1 MPAATLPKAASY
13 LQRLSAYQMAQHAA
27 RRAQRRLDQLL
38 RQRGASP
45 QEVMRMSA
53 AVEVLWARVDRAGSA
68 FAREKD
74 ATSRKVGVA

>member
-1 MPAATLPKAASY
+1 MSIATLPKDASY
-13 LQRLSAYQMAQHAA
+13 LQRLSAYQIAQSTA

-45 QEVMRMSA
+45 QDVMRMSA

-74 ATSRKVGVA
+74 AAARKAGLS